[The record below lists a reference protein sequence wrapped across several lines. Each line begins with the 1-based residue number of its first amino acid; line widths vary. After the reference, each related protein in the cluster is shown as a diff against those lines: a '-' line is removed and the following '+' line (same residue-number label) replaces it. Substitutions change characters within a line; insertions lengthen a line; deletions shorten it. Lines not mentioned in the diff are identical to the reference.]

1 MNNRNII
8 GAIFIATSTLLASGC
23 TSPAD
28 PQDAPAP
35 ATSEVAPAVEPEIPA
50 PAPVA
55 APVVITKD
63 SPIWF
68 EPDALSECAKGEVA
82 IVHWNAAGFPGV
94 STVEVSIANATGEET
109 LFAATGVVNQKETG
123 PWARG
128 GTEFVLRD
136 KATSNEL
143 ARAKLPSLPCETP

>member
-23 TSPAD
+23 SSPAD
-28 PQDAPAP
+28 PASSEAAP
-35 ATSEVAPAVEPEIPA
+35 VAAPEIPA

-68 EPDALSECAKGEVA
+68 EPEALSECAKGEVA
-82 IVHWNAAGFPGV
+82 MVHWNAAGFPGV
-94 STVEVSIANATGEET
+94 STVEVSIANATGEEI

-143 ARAKLPSLPCETP
+143 ARTKLPSLPCETP

>member
-23 TSPAD
+23 SSPAD
-28 PQDAPAP
+28 PQDTAAASEAAP
-35 ATSEVAPAVEPEIPA
+35 VAAPEIPA

-55 APVVITKD
+55 APVVFTKD

-68 EPDALSECAKGEVA
+68 EPEALSECAKGEVA